1 MDTGT
6 ANFVF
11 VFNTTACEF
20 ELAVRALSR
29 SCNLLMTSIK
39 GSFSFRVLQLC
50 RL

>member
-6 ANFVF
+6 TVFGF

-20 ELAVRALSR
+20 ELVVRALSR

-39 GSFSFRVLQLC
+39 GSFCFTVLQLC